1 MMKILVVDDEI
12 IVARALRRAFESR
25 GHFVTVAHTGEDGL
39 EKWCEI
45 SPDAVLLDVVMPGL
59 TGPQVIEE
67 HRKRRRLGDNA
78 CLAQVIL
85 MTAHSGIKGREP
97 ALELG
102 AHDFIQKPFEDVF
115 ALVERVE
122 KLVRKN

>member
-1 MMKILVVDDEI
+1 MKVLVVDDEI

-25 GHFVTVAHTGEDGL
+25 GHEVTVAHTGEEGL
-39 EKWCEI
+39 EKWCES

-67 HRKRRRLGDNA
+67 YKKRSRLDGNV

-115 ALVERVE
+115 VLVERIE
-122 KLVRKN
+122 KLVQKN